1 MEYPSWVS
9 ALKHRLF
16 LIFFIKKSFHM
27 LVFVALIA
35 KLSDVH
41 RSLSSSSVDLEA
53 HLKNINYK
61 IIKLKQPKPTL
72 GSQGLVATG
81 AWSRAGQSWE
91 QKERRSGTALAART
105 QLWCRV
111 VDVTD
116 PFWALLISADPTQCG
131 SRANLNVNKAF
142 CLIGVE
148 LGINDYST
156 WSTKRFIFESNPN
169 DTMSLL
175 CPQD

>member
-116 PFWALLISADPTQCG
+116 PF
-131 SRANLNVNKAF
+131 
-142 CLIGVE
+142 
-148 LGINDYST
+148 
-156 WSTKRFIFESNPN
+156 
-169 DTMSLL
+169 
-175 CPQD
+175 

>member
-1 MEYPSWVS
+1 
-9 ALKHRLF
+9 
-16 LIFFIKKSFHM
+16 M

-116 PFWALLISADPTQCG
+116 PF
-131 SRANLNVNKAF
+131 
-142 CLIGVE
+142 
-148 LGINDYST
+148 
-156 WSTKRFIFESNPN
+156 
-169 DTMSLL
+169 
-175 CPQD
+175 